1 MDVTTL
7 LVACSL
13 AMDSF
18 SVAITHGLS
27 NEQADI
33 TTALKVGGFFGF
45 FQAIM
50 PVFGW
55 FAGVN
60 IIEFIAEFDHWVAFG
75 LLCVIGCR
83 MIYESL
89 RTESRKLI
97 TSLSFGALLMLS
109 VATSID
115 ALAVGLSWSFL
126 QIPILIPVLMTGGIT
141 FSLSFVGVYI
151 GKKFG
156 QYIHNKMEAM
166 GGLLLLAIGVKILL
180 EHL

>member
-1 MDVTTL
+1 MDITTIF
-7 LVACSL
+7 VALSL

-27 NEQADI
+27 NEEVDVA
-33 TTALKVGGFFGF
+33 TALKVGGFFGF

-55 FAGVN
+55 LAGVN

-75 LLCVIGCR
+75 LLCVIGGR
-83 MIYESL
+83 MVYESL
-89 RTESRKLI
+89 RTESRKFI

-126 QIPILIPVLMTGGIT
+126 QLPILIPVLLTGIIT

-156 QYIHNKMEAM
+156 QYIHNKIEAI
-166 GGLLLLAIGVKILL
+166 GGLILIAIGVKILL

>member
-1 MDVTTL
+1 MDITTIF
-7 LVACSL
+7 VALSL

-27 NEQADI
+27 NEEVDVA
-33 TTALKVGGFFGF
+33 TALKIGGFFGF

-55 FAGVN
+55 LAGVN
-60 IIEFIAEFDHWVAFG
+60 IIEFIAEVDHWVAFG
-75 LLCVIGCR
+75 LLCVIGGR

-97 TSLSFGALLMLS
+97 TSLSFGALMMLS

-115 ALAVGLSWSFL
+115 ALAIGLSWSVL
-126 QIPILIPVLMTGGIT
+126 QIPILIPVLLTGIIT

-156 QYIHNKMEAM
+156 QYIHNKIEAI
-166 GGLLLLAIGVKILL
+166 GGLILIAIGVKILL